1 MNQII
6 KRQLM
11 ACCCLVTKS
20 RPTLLQVALWTT
32 ARQASLSIGFSRQEY
47 WNGLPFPS
55 PGGLPHARTEPVFPS
70 QQADSLP
77 LNNQGGQWR
86 LDLRICLEKRL
97 LREE

>member
-20 RPTLLQVALWTT
+20 CPTLLQVALWTT

-55 PGGLPHARTEPVFPS
+55 PGELPEPGIESDSPALSGEFLTTEPHGRP
-70 QQADSLP
+70 
-77 LNNQGGQWR
+77 
-86 LDLRICLEKRL
+86 
-97 LREE
+97 